1 MNEIYNPNPKILKT
15 AGKRG
20 ARAPSDLWDLGEERT
35 GRFGLYDDPSVADS
49 IDQNEVFDLV
59 RFITDPEHK
68 HMTLEEL
75 MVVSAP
81 QCSVSNETNRVQ
93 IEFTPTVPHCGMS
106 TVIGLT
112 LRVRLLRALPDR
124 FKVDIR
130 VKPGSHQS
138 ENELNKQLNDKE
150 RVAAALENSALLTV
164 LEECLEPA
172 QNRVGRCTNQ

>member
-1 MNEIYNPNPKILKT
+1 MNEIYNPNPTILKT
-15 AGKRG
+15 TGKRVI
-20 ARAPSDLWDLGEERT
+20 RASSNLWDLYEEQT
-35 GRFGLYDDPSVADS
+35 GWFQRYDDRSVSES
-49 IDQNEVFDLV
+49 IDQNEIFDLV

-81 QCSVSNETNRVQ
+81 QCSVSNDTNRVL

-124 FKVDIR
+124 FKVDIH

-150 RVAAALENSALLTV
+150 RVAAALENPALLTV

-172 QNRVGRCTNQ
+172 QNRVRGHAHP